1 MAAPLTVRNN
11 VRACLRDYF
20 SRFLKPGMKVYNV
33 GCGAKPFKN
42 FLDGKVESHIGV
54 DVEDGF
60 YDASHI
66 DLVGS
71 AYAVPAPDGAADAV
85 ISSQVLEH
93 LERPE
98 DALKEA
104 ARLIRPDGFLFIS
117 FPFLYPIHAL
127 PHDYLRY
134 TRFYF
139 DAALERH
146 GFAIVERKTIGG
158 FWYCCG
164 VFSGLYLQSFDLGP
178 LKKTGMVRGLI
189 FLMKFL
195 FYVIHRLEGTAF
207 DLAGRDKDNFRL
219 PWAINYVY
227 VARKLPVGHEKG
239 NTN

>member
-1 MAAPLTVRNN
+1 MVAPLTVRND

-20 SRFLKPGMKVYNV
+20 SRFLKPGMKVYDV
-33 GCGAKPFKN
+33 GCGDKPFQK
-42 FLDGKVESHIGV
+42 FLDGKVESYIGV
-54 DVEDGF
+54 DIEDGF

-104 ARLIRPDGFLFIS
+104 SRLLRPDGFLFIS

-127 PHDYLRY
+127 PNDYLRY

-139 DAALERH
+139 DAALVRH

-164 VFSGLYLQSFDLGP
+164 VFSGLYLQSFDRGL
-178 LKKTGMVRGLI
+178 LKQTGLVRGLI
-189 FLMKFL
+189 FLLKLL
-195 FYVIHRLEGTAF
+195 FCAIHSLEGAAF
-207 DLAGRDKDNFRL
+207 DLTGRDKDDFRL
-219 PWAINYVY
+219 PWAVNYVY
-227 VARKLPVGHEKG
+227 VARRKE
-239 NTN
+239 N